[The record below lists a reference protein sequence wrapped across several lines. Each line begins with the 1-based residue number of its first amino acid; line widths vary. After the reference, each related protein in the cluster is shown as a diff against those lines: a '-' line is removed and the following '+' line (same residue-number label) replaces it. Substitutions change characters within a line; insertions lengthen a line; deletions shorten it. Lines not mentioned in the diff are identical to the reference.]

1 MSYMHFHCWLLFPL
15 QLKKRESRC
24 IHEYTVPSM
33 TEYGRADPKMFTCT
47 CKCFNAF
54 SLFRFYHPF
63 EKKAWTGKTGMF
75 FISSES
81 IKLHVKRKLALFL
94 FLLFCLFILSAL
106 LAKWTICGLSV
117 SEVLSKDCMGSFFY
131 YAIVKWGFFSDKL
144 VSKLISTVTIKVS
157 VNLLTHF

>member
-47 CKCFNAF
+47 CECFNAF

-63 EKKAWTGKTGMF
+63 KKRP
-75 FISSES
+75 EQ
-81 IKLHVKRKLALFL
+81 VKQECFL
-94 FLLFCLFILSAL
+94 FLLNQLNC
-106 LAKWTICGLSV
+106 T
-117 SEVLSKDCMGSFFY
+117 
-131 YAIVKWGFFSDKL
+131 
-144 VSKLISTVTIKVS
+144 
-157 VNLLTHF
+157 